1 MLDIADDL
9 GNELKL
15 IVELADLCDTEAAPF
30 SAHPPNREK
39 VRPWFRAT
47 KRTTNRG
54 LRWVSIWLGFGV
66 LIGLLLL
73 ANSVRDYFFVA
84 RMLTIQQVRQ
94 QIGQHIATFERD
106 LSDSSPSDEQL
117 LKTLSAEL
125 NTGSLKPIW
134 IVMRGPDGREIGV

>member
-1 MLDIADDL
+1 MLA
-9 GNELKL
+9 
-15 IVELADLCDTEAAPF
+15 
-30 SAHPPNREK
+30 
-39 VRPWFRAT
+39 
-47 KRTTNRG
+47 
-54 LRWVSIWLGFGV
+54 
-66 LIGLLLL
+66 
-73 ANSVRDYFFVA
+73 
-84 RMLTIQQVRQ
+84 IQQVRQ